1 MCGFTIDLIDFDQL
15 TAAQRR
21 TLLRKLQRE
30 RKALQS
36 QLEHVNESIEG
47 VDKSIEVLE
56 RSSQRRR

>member
-1 MCGFTIDLIDFDQL
+1 MCAFTIDLIDFDQL

-21 TLLRKLQRE
+21 AVLRKLQRE

-36 QLEHVNESIEG
+36 QLDHINELIEG
-47 VDKSIEVLE
+47 VDQSIQVIE

>member
-15 TAAQRR
+15 TNAQRR

-36 QLEHVNESIEG
+36 QLEHVNESLKG
-47 VDKSIEVLE
+47 VDQSIEVIE

>member
-1 MCGFTIDLIDFDQL
+1 MCAFTIDLIDFDQL

-36 QLEHVNESIEG
+36 QLEHVTESLKG
-47 VDKSIEVLE
+47 VDQSIEVIE

>member
-1 MCGFTIDLIDFDQL
+1 MCMFTLDLIDFDQL
-15 TAAQRR
+15 TNAQRR

-36 QLEHVNESIEG
+36 QLEHVNELIEG
-47 VDKSIEVLE
+47 VDQSIEVIE